1 MKFGKER
8 GEEHWAGSGSS
19 TKEGKHFKEMEM
31 EVKKITKRQGSR
43 KGHHNAS
50 ASFTNLLIRNI
61 EKMLKSIKE
70 PCVNIPNQ
78 MDFKPIL
85 NSKKLQELDFTKNER
100 LHTSPDPQGFDP
112 YGLEQFK

>member
-1 MKFGKER
+1 
-8 GEEHWAGSGSS
+8 
-19 TKEGKHFKEMEM
+19 M
-31 EVKKITKRQGSR
+31 EVKKITKRQGKASR
-43 KGHHNAS
+43 KGNHIAS

-61 EKMLKSIKE
+61 ERMLKSIKE
-70 PCVNIPNQ
+70 PCVHIPNQ

-85 NSKKLQELDFTKNER
+85 TNKNLQELDFTQNER